1 MYHLSSGRF
10 RVSFWVRLNIFLL
23 LLCSAV
29 HSDVAVDIVCLL
41 DPSIFP
47 VTVYDK
53 IIERITNSTLGART
67 TSRADLITGAE
78 AKQSLFSDSTVFRR
92 FELLHV
98 TRVHSVVLVSVNGG
112 GDVINKLKS
121 ELIKSIAESV
131 GICGVESMVDYSV
144 STTATNDNMQWIT
157 NLPVLVAPIAL
168 IGWIITLVSCLICWF
183 CVCCTTDSK
192 IATVTETGDVNPV
205 AREPDVAIVAGP
217 VLPPPSV
224 VPSVKNS
231 ILKKVKKPVTGG
243 PGATAMFPQI
253 DPHTP
258 VFNSP
263 QSQLSLSIEFQHQS
277 SRFLELR
284 IPSFKGITTT

>member
-1 MYHLSSGRF
+1 MYRLSGGRF
-10 RVSFWVRLNIFLL
+10 CVSFWVRLNIFLL

-112 GDVINKLKS
+112 ADVINKLKS

-144 STTATNDNMQWIT
+144 STTTANDNMQWIT

-168 IGWIITLVSCLICWF
+168 VGWIITLVSCLICWF

-192 IATVTETGDVNPV
+192 IATVAEIGAVGESEPV
-205 AREPDVAIVAGP
+205 VAVVAGP
-217 VLPPPSV
+217 ALPPPPSV
-224 VPSVKNS
+224 SLPDS
-231 ILKKVKKPVTGG
+231 IKGKITKKGKKSGSSY
-243 PGATAMFPQI
+243 ASEMFPQI

-263 QSQLSLSIEFQHQS
+263 QPQLYLSIDFQHQS

-284 IPSFKGITTT
+284 IPSFKGTTTT

>member
-1 MYHLSSGRF
+1 MYRLSGGRF
-10 RVSFWVRLNIFLL
+10 CVSFWVRLNIFLL

-168 IGWIITLVSCLICWF
+168 VGWIITLVSCLICWF

-192 IATVTETGDVNPV
+192 IATVAEIGASEPV
-205 AREPDVAIVAGP
+205 VAVVAGP
-217 VLPPPSV
+217 ALPPPSV
-224 VPSVKNS
+224 SLPGPIKAKTTA
-231 ILKKVKKPVTGG
+231 KKTKDGLYAG
-243 PGATAMFPQI
+243 EMFPQI

-263 QSQLSLSIEFQHQS
+263 QPQLSLSIEFQHQS

-284 IPSFKGITTT
+284 IPSFKGTTTT

>member
-47 VTVYDK
+47 VAVYDK

-67 TSRADLITGAE
+67 TSRADLITGVE

-168 IGWIITLVSCLICWF
+168 VGWIITLVSCLICWF

-192 IATVTETGDVNPV
+192 IATVAEIGAVGASEPV
-205 AREPDVAIVAGP
+205 VAVVAGP
-217 VLPPPSV
+217 ALPPPSV
-224 VPSVKNS
+224 PLPDPIKGKITKKANKNGS
-231 ILKKVKKPVTGG
+231 PY
-243 PGATAMFPQI
+243 ASEMFPQI

-263 QSQLSLSIEFQHQS
+263 QPQLSLSIEFQHQS

-284 IPSFKGITTT
+284 IPSFKGTNTT